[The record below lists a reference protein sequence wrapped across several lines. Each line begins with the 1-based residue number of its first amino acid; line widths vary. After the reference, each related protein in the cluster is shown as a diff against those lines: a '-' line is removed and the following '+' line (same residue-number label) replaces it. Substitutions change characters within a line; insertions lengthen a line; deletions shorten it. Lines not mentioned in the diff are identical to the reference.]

1 MPAVGFKCP
10 NDMGFAYW
18 KNDYDK
24 QKCSHCPNPC
34 MARPAL
40 QAAAQQRP
48 WKGKPSVT
56 QLIQPTLPTYLAIVK
71 DYFIEPMGTIASM
84 IGTNSHQAFENAQ
97 PNNWLAEVRL
107 EDDITSGQFDAYDTT
122 TKTLW
127 DWKFF
132 GAFRIAK
139 ALGYTPRWTKKIIT
153 RGKNK
158 GQEKWEQVFEYG
170 GVRDIREIAIQLNYY
185 RYLMEKQG
193 LEVKNIKVNM
203 FIRGGLDATAK
214 RYGLTQPAYIVPIN
228 FISKQWV
235 RKYMVMKYDALMRAL
250 EEYEREGVDVPDFI
264 PSCLSACNKR
274 DRWDNSKTYPDRKC
288 RDWCN
293 VHEFCPYWQE
303 NYGGAAGFLAD

>member
-10 NDMGFAYW
+10 NDMGYTYW
-18 KNDYDK
+18 NKEC
-24 QKCSHCPNPC
+24 KCDSCPNPC
-34 MARPAL
+34 MAKPAL
-40 QAAAQQRP
+40 QAAARQRP
-48 WKGKPSVT
+48 WSGKPSVT
-56 QLIQPTLPTYLAIVK
+56 QLIQPTLPTFLAIVH
-71 DYFIEPMGTIASM
+71 DYFIDPMTTVASM
-84 IGTNSHQAFENAQ
+84 IGTNSHSAFENAQ

-185 RYLMEKQG
+185 RYLMENQG
-193 LEVKNIKVNM
+193 LEVKSIKVNM
-203 FIRGGLDATAK
+203 FLRGGLDATAK

-228 FISKQWV
+228 FISKSWV

-250 EEYEREGVDVPDFI
+250 DEFKKEWDSTWDDSMI
-264 PSCLSACNKR
+264 PEWLSICSRR

-293 VHEFCPYWQE
+293 VHEFCPYWIE
-303 NYGGAAGFLAD
+303 NYGGASEA

>member
-10 NDMGFAYW
+10 SQDGAYTFW
-18 KNDYDK
+18 GKDC
-24 QKCSHCPNPC
+24 KCDTCPNQC
-34 MARPAL
+34 MAKPAL
-40 QAAAQQRP
+40 NAAAQQRP
-48 WKGKPSVT
+48 WLGKPSVT
-56 QLIQPTLPTYLAIVK
+56 QLIQPTMSAYLAIVN
-71 DYFIEPMGTIASM
+71 DYLIDPMATVASM
-84 IGTNSHQAFENAQ
+84 IGTNSHKAFEESQ

-122 TKTLW
+122 TRTLW

-158 GQEKWEQVFEYG
+158 GQEKWEQVFESG

-193 LEVKNIKVNM
+193 LEVKAIKVNM
-203 FIRGGLDATAK
+203 FLRGGLDATAK
-214 RYGLTQPAYIVPIN
+214 RYGLTQQGYVVPIN

-235 RKYMVMKYDALMRAL
+235 RRYMVMKYDALMRAL
-250 EEYEREGVDVPDFI
+250 EEHERENVAI
-264 PSCLSACNKR
+264 PSSLSFCNKR

-303 NYGGAAGFLAD
+303 NYGGAAGFLADSSHI